1 VSHEADK
8 INLIMG
14 LRRCGITDQAVLEA
28 VEKVP
33 RHVFVPEP
41 YKEQAY
47 DDNALPIDCGQ
58 TISQPLVVATMTQ
71 ALNVD
76 ANCKVLEIGTGSG
89 YQASVLSHLADHV
102 FTIERYR
109 TLHAQAEERFQALK
123 LTNITAKVGDGA
135 LGWPEQAPFD
145 RIIVT
150 AAAPQIPEKLV
161 DQLKIGGILILP
173 LGNDSGVQQ
182 LVTLIREEGGIE
194 RKTLMDVRFVPL
206 VEGVA
211 KEL

>member
-1 VSHEADK
+1 VSHEAEK

-14 LRRCGITDQAVLEA
+14 LRRRGISNQAVLEA

-33 RHVFVPEP
+33 RHLFVPEP
-41 YKEQAY
+41 YILQAY

-71 ALNVD
+71 ALEVD
-76 ANCKVLEIGTGSG
+76 DTCKVLEIGTGSG
-89 YQASVLSHLADHV
+89 YQASVLSHLARRV
-102 FTIERYR
+102 YTVERYR
-109 TLHAQAEERFQALK
+109 TLHAQAAARFEALK
-123 LTNITAKVGDGA
+123 LTNITAMVGDGC
-135 LGWPEQAPFD
+135 LGWPDQAPFD

-150 AAAPQIPEKLV
+150 AAAPEIPEKLV

>member
-1 VSHEADK
+1 MSHEAEK

-14 LRRCGITDQAVLEA
+14 LRRRGISSQAVLEA

-33 RHVFVPEP
+33 RHLFVPEP
-41 YKEQAY
+41 YVLQAY
-47 DDNALPIDCGQ
+47 DDNALPIECGQ

-71 ALNVD
+71 ALNVNE
-76 ANCKVLEIGTGSG
+76 NCKVLEIGTGSG
-89 YQASVLSHLADHV
+89 YQASVLAHLARHV
-102 FTIERYR
+102 YTVERYR
-109 TLHAQAEERFQALK
+109 TLHGQAEALFEQLK
-123 LTNITAKVGDGA
+123 LTNITAMVGDGS
-135 LGWPEQAPFD
+135 LGWPEHAPFD

-150 AAAPQIPEKLV
+150 AATPEIPEKLL
-161 DQLKIGGILILP
+161 DQLKIGGIMILP
-173 LGNDSGVQQ
+173 LGNESGVQQ

>member
-1 VSHEADK
+1 M
-8 INLIMG
+8 IFNG
-14 LRRCGITDQAVLEA
+14 
-28 VEKVP
+28 
-33 RHVFVPEP
+33 
-41 YKEQAY
+41 
-47 DDNALPIDCGQ
+47 
-58 TISQPLVVATMTQ
+58 
-71 ALNVD
+71 
-76 ANCKVLEIGTGSG
+76 
-89 YQASVLSHLADHV
+89 
-102 FTIERYR
+102 
-109 TLHAQAEERFQALK
+109 HAQAAARFEALK
-123 LTNITAKVGDGA
+123 LTNITAMVGDGC
-135 LGWPEQAPFD
+135 LGWPDQAPFD

-150 AAAPQIPEKLV
+150 AAAPEIPEKLV